1 MTKTT
6 LGYTLLLVAA
16 FLVGLVGTL
25 AASRAVLRAGAVPA
39 VVHERPV
46 SAPTAPRP
54 RVVRRTVDC

>member
-6 LGYTLLLVAA
+6 LGYALLLVAA

-25 AASRAVLRAGAVPA
+25 AASRAVLRAGNVPA

-46 SAPTAPRP
+46 SAPPAQRP
-54 RVVRRTVDC
+54 RVNRSSVDC

>member
-6 LGYTLLLVAA
+6 LGYALLLIAA

-25 AASRAVLRAGAVPA
+25 AASRAVLRAGNVPA
-39 VVHERPV
+39 VAKERPV

-54 RVVRRTVDC
+54 HVAHGTVDC